1 MSAEQVSPV
10 GPRAA
15 SVEALL
21 ERSRV
26 ARERANGLR
35 AADDL
40 DLTVLVAPS
49 EGEIVRA
56 RRRLHLK
63 AVGIVAMTVSSYY
76 GLVIADVPLLVRLA
90 CAALLVVAVT
100 AVATGI
106 MHDANH
112 GAFSSSRR
120 VNQGMSWSLDL
131 LGGSSW
137 LWRFKHNTLHHG
149 HTNVVGID
157 SDIDQGLYARLVED
171 QPWRWWHRY
180 QHLYLWPLYGLLTL
194 RWLFFTDFSNLAR
207 GKIGSQRLI
216 LGRRRSNTVL
226 MIVGKVVHVTWAL
239 AIPFALHPW
248 WAVVAFYLVCSWVLG
263 LQLAMIFQMAH
274 CVEEADFVQAEES
287 HRGRAFQLHQLRT
300 TVDITCPSAAFRW
313 YVRWLMGGLD
323 HQVEHHLFPTL
334 PHTVYPKVAGRLRD
348 VCQDKGLDYRCHVSV
363 SAALRSHTRWLR
375 HMGQQPMSAAV

>member
-1 MSAEQVSPV
+1 MSAEQVSQV
-10 GPRAA
+10 GARAA

-35 AADDL
+35 PADDI

-49 EGEIVRA
+49 AAEIVTA

-63 AVGIVAMTVSSYY
+63 AVGIVAMTVASYY

-157 SDIDQGLYARLVED
+157 SDIDQGLYARLVAD

-194 RWLFFTDFSNLAR
+194 RWLVFTDFSNLAK
-207 GKIGSQRLI
+207 GKIGPQRLI
-216 LGRRRSNTVL
+216 LGRRRSNTVF
-226 MIVGKVVHVTWAL
+226 MVVGKLVHVTWAL

-274 CVEEADFVQAEES
+274 CVEEADFVQADET

-300 TVDITCPSAAFRW
+300 TVDIRCPSAAFRW

-323 HQVEHHLFPTL
+323 YQVEHHLFPTL
-334 PHTVYPKVAGRLRD
+334 PHTAYPAVAHRLRD
-348 VCQDKGLDYRCHVSV
+348 VCQAKGLTYRCHTSV
-363 SAALRSHTRWLR
+363 TAALRSHTRWLR
-375 HMGQQPMSAAV
+375 HMGQPPTPATI